1 MRKGNATAAVVIP
14 PKFGE
19 DAGAAFFGPNPKP
32 EIALLYDPSHSA
44 ERAMVEGMLIG
55 DVMQAVSKE
64 MFGGATG
71 RQMVNDSLAQI
82 EQSRGLS
89 ADNKKT
95 LTDLL
100 HSVQRL
106 NEKADAGPTAPVGS
120 LEGGLKVPFTA
131 REEAVTSG
139 ANIQYNGY
147 AHAFAGMVV
156 QFILFLGID
165 VGVGLLQQ
173 RQRGL
178 WKRFRAA
185 PRRFLAAFCWAA
197 ARSARRFLPFSWCSS
212 TSSLRGRYLV
222 FACKAAW
229 LASSVSALR
238 SL

>member
-1 MRKGNATAAVVIP
+1 MITAFRALVRKDIQLFLVDRRALLMSFAVPIAIGSFFGYVLGGQGNQSGYARIAVLVVDQDRSAISGEIVKGLTVEKTLGLKPPGLDDARAAVRKGNATAAVLIP

-82 EQSRGLS
+82 VESRGLS

-106 NEKADAGPTAPVGS
+106 NEQADAV
-120 LEGGLKVPFTA
+120 
-131 REEAVTSG
+131 R
-139 ANIQYNGY
+139 
-147 AHAFAGMVV
+147 
-156 QFILFLGID
+156 
-165 VGVGLLQQ
+165 
-173 RQRGL
+173 
-178 WKRFRAA
+178 
-185 PRRFLAAFCWAA
+185 PRRSAAS
-197 ARSARRFLPFSWCSS
+197 RE
-212 TSSLRGRYLV
+212 V
-222 FACKAAW
+222 
-229 LASSVSALR
+229 
-238 SL
+238 